1 MAVVVDGQ
9 NLPSGQTVQNWA
21 FPTEYVPTWKKR
33 EEEEE
38 EEEEEIEEEEEEEEI
53 EEEEEEEEIEEEEEE
68 EEEENLVGWDF
79 KLQIH
84 NARFKSNLHCKH

>member
-21 FPTEYVPTWKKR
+21 FPTEYVPTYKNKKNKKKR

-38 EEEEEIEEEEEEEEI
+38 I
-53 EEEEEEEEIEEEEEE
+53 
-68 EEEENLVGWDF
+68 G
-79 KLQIH
+79 
-84 NARFKSNLHCKH
+84 